1 MIRKATS
8 SDISEISAIYEH
20 IHDAEEAGEVTIGW
34 ERGVYPVEQTAID
47 ALDRGDLYVYE
58 NDGDILATAIINQ
71 IQVDT
76 YYEANWDYEATDD
89 EVLVLHTL
97 VVDPSHKQ
105 GGIGQEFVA
114 FYENTAREMN
124 CPVLRMDTNARNA
137 IARKLYKKL
146 GYHEADILPIV
157 FNGIPGVNLVHLEKK
172 LW

>member
-8 SDISEISAIYEH
+8 SDISAVSKIYDH
-20 IHDAEEAGEVTIGW
+20 IHDSEEAGEVTIGW

-47 ALDRGDLYVYE
+47 ALARDDLYVYE
-58 NDGDILATAIINQ
+58 KDGEILATAIINQ

-97 VVDPSHKQ
+97 VVDPSRKQ

-124 CPVLRMDTNARNA
+124 CPVLRMDTNARNS
-137 IARKLYKKL
+137 IARRLYKKL

-157 FNGIPGVNLVHLEKK
+157 FNGIPGVELVHLEKK